1 MLMGV
6 TRANHK
12 MRFKLWRTGVMAQL
26 IVLGHL
32 VLEGGHAE
40 ALEAV
45 LQALGHFAQ
54 GRNDTH
60 TYTVMTAS
68 FRQVYIHRY
77 THIHTHTY
85 IHTYIHTMLASF
97 RQHPLHFGIKA
108 ECCQWALAMITGRSA
123 PWKLACKDAM
133 RLANLTVYVCM

>member
-12 MRFKLWRTGVMAQL
+12 MRFKFWRTGVMAQL

-54 GRNDTH
+54 GRNEEMSDGKPQLLREGGL
-60 TYTVMTAS
+60 AL
-68 FRQVYIHRY
+68 
-77 THIHTHTY
+77 
-85 IHTYIHTMLASF
+85 MLASF
-97 RQHPLHFGIKA
+97 RLVYSLSLSLSLSHTH
-108 ECCQWALAMITGRSA
+108 THTHTHTRTRS
-123 PWKLACKDAM
+123 
-133 RLANLTVYVCM
+133 